1 MFGALGPRR
10 WVPALALIAVAA
22 AAGGCGESA
31 QPAAPR
37 PVDYMPATAS
47 VAIEAAVRPGG
58 ELGQHARTTLAALGL
73 SSNTVRGLGG
83 ALSTPGSPQLDYGS
97 QVAPW
102 LGERAGLFV
111 TAGGRRERRLLDD
124 LLASMLGARAGG
136 PDVLSAGASGA
147 VVLDAR
153 DRAAARRFVQQRASA
168 AGAHTQQQV
177 DGGWLAATTGGLA
190 FASAGPIVA
199 VGSAGAVGEVLATLH
214 GTAPLA
220 ASSEFKTL
228 ATHAPAGALAVGFAA
243 PGAAGELPAA
253 LRGGF
258 ALVVGDS
265 ATLLSLVPGGT
276 SISVYAEAAGVQR
289 GTAAGAQA
297 REAFSTLPG
306 ESWLAAGLGG
316 GPAALAGAAQALGV
330 LSGPSSATTG
340 SLLAEVSGPLRT
352 LSGDSGAWAG
362 PVGLFAAGNGLL
374 ELRAAAVLR
383 ANSRASAQGALAQ
396 LAAALGSQ
404 ASPAR
409 VSGAERALAIHLHG
423 LPLELVAATG
433 TGIDGSSDLIVGAG
447 AASVELALKPPQA
460 MRGSPAAQAARQA
473 LGGLE
478 PTLVVD
484 VPTLLGTLE
493 SLQVT
498 QEPLLKGATPY
509 LQKVTTLDA
518 GIGSA
523 APGIGRMRIVATLHA

>member
-1 MFGALGPRR
+1 M
-10 WVPALALIAVAA
+10 
-22 AAGGCGESA
+22 
-31 QPAAPR
+31 
-37 PVDYMPATAS
+37 
-47 VAIEAAVRPGG
+47 
-58 ELGQHARTTLAALGL
+58 
-73 SSNTVRGLGG
+73 
-83 ALSTPGSPQLDYGS
+83 
-97 QVAPW
+97 
-102 LGERAGLFV
+102 
-111 TAGGRRERRLLDD
+111 
-124 LLASMLGARAGG
+124 
-136 PDVLSAGASGA
+136 
-147 VVLDAR
+147 
-153 DRAAARRFVQQRASA
+153 
-168 AGAHTQQQV
+168 
-177 DGGWLAATTGGLA
+177 
-190 FASAGPIVA
+190 
-199 VGSAGAVGEVLATLH
+199 
-214 GTAPLA
+214 
-220 ASSEFKTL
+220 
-228 ATHAPAGALAVGFAA
+228 
-243 PGAAGELPAA
+243 
-253 LRGGF
+253 
-258 ALVVGDS
+258 
-265 ATLLSLVPGGT
+265 
-276 SISVYAEAAGVQR
+276 
-289 GTAAGAQA
+289 
-297 REAFSTLPG
+297 
-306 ESWLAAGLGG
+306 
-316 GPAALAGAAQALGV
+316 

-404 ASPAR
+404 ASPTR

-498 QEPLLKGATPY
+498 GEPLLKGATPY

-523 APGIGRMRIVATLHA
+523 APGNRAHANRRDTPRLTRRATASVFGRLGVRCEAAIFTATTMRMIASASRPASSPFQPIAQRTIQRQKPSVIVITRPIGRRSYRPADRAAANSPTSAPTDAAGSTPSPAARTRRVPTITPSAPA